1 MTRIFLCTL
10 LLLGMPV
17 VAQQQ
22 PHNPDPTVPNAQVSP
37 ENTAQTDQP
46 EQLLQD
52 KSEGNE
58 RIQSNLQSA
67 FDDDPTL
74 SGADVAANVNDESI
88 TLTGTV
94 QSYLQHQRVL
104 QLASPY
110 NRNREIVDKVTVQ

>member
-1 MTRIFLCTL
+1 MSRILMFTV
-10 LLLGMPV
+10 LLLGTQMFG
-17 VAQQQ
+17 QQ
-22 PHNPDPTVPNAQVSP
+22 PPNQDPAVPDAQMSS

-46 EQLLQD
+46 DQPLQN
-52 KSEGNE
+52 KAGGNE

-74 SGADVAANVNDESI
+74 SGAELTANVDDESI

-104 QLASPY
+104 QLVSPY
-110 NRNREIVDKVTVQ
+110 YSYRNIVDKVNVQ